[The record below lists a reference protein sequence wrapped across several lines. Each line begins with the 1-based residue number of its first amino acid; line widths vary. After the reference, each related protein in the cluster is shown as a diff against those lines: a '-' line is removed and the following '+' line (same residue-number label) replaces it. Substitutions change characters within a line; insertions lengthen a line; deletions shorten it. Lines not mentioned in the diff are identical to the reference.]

1 MKGWKK
7 RYFELR
13 EHFLFYYGKKEDKQ
27 PKGVIFLNGCEVEEI
42 KDMKSAKKF
51 GFKISHK
58 SDTYENHLFY
68 CTDKSEYD
76 HWMSHLKEFNTANIL
91 QSYTFHEKIGTGKF
105 SVVYR
110 AVSKQN
116 KQEYAIKVIDKKLL
130 KPEEKEFLL
139 SETSVMKILDHPNV
153 IKLIDTI
160 ETKTHIYIITEIVK
174 DGDLFDY
181 IINREFLE
189 EYDASFIMKQLIT
202 SIYFLHNIGIIHRD
216 LKPENILITLGD
228 HEQVK
233 ELKII
238 DFGFAKL
245 INEAE
250 KLTDTCGTPNYV
262 APEVLRGTGYDK
274 TADIW
279 SLGVIMYLMVRGY
292 LPFDAH
298 DVNVI
303 LKNTLRAEIPIE
315 DEHFEKVSPEAKDL
329 IKRFL
334 HKDPSKRISL
344 KDAITH
350 PWIQKREE
358 LKKYI
363 GVNKTG
369 TNESASGADYYGSV

>member
-1 MKGWKK
+1 
-7 RYFELR
+7 
-13 EHFLFYYGKKEDKQ
+13 
-27 PKGVIFLNGCEVEEI
+27 
-42 KDMKSAKKF
+42 
-51 GFKISHK
+51 
-58 SDTYENHLFY
+58 LFY
-68 CTDKSEYD
+68 CTDKKEFD
-76 HWMSHLKEFNTANIL
+76 EWMAHLKEFNIANIL
-91 QSYTFHEKIGTGKF
+91 EKYTFHEKIGTGKF

-110 AVSKQN
+110 ATSKAD

-160 ETKTHIYIITEIVK
+160 ETKSHIYIITEIVK

-181 IINREFLE
+181 IINREYLE
-189 EYDASFIMKQLIT
+189 EWDASLVMKQLIA

-216 LKPENILITLGD
+216 LKPENLLITLGD
-228 HEQVK
+228 FEQVK
-233 ELKII
+233 EVKII

-245 INEAE
+245 INGDE
-250 KLTDTCGTPNYV
+250 KLSDTCGTPNYV

-274 TADIW
+274 SADVW

-303 LKNTLRAEIPIE
+303 LKNTLKAEIPLE
-315 DEHFEKVSPEAKDL
+315 DEHWDKVSPEAKDL
-329 IKRFL
+329 VKKFL

-344 KDAITH
+344 AEASHH
-350 PWIQKREE
+350 PWIKNREE
-358 LKKYI
+358 LKKYK
-363 GVNKTG
+363 GVNRTG
-369 TNESASGADYYGSV
+369 NDFGMADSGAL